1 MEKEFA
7 LPIRPNPQHGVRLAN
22 SHYTVATRQEDVI
35 TELHFFRPTFSDAD
49 RLPDSPLSTHRLLI
63 GTHTS
68 NGAQNYLEIA
78 HVQLPNANNKPD
90 INDYDA
96 ETGEIG
102 GYGGGPSKKA
112 PPQVTFTVV
121 QKIDHPG
128 EVNKARY
135 QPQNPDV
142 IATMCTD
149 GRVMIWNRTHHSSLP
164 TGQIK
169 PDIELYGHEKEG
181 FGLSWSLHEAGHLAS
196 GSEDKTVRLWDIT
209 HVTKTNRLL
218 HATRTYT
225 HHTAIVNDVQYH
237 PIHKPLLG
245 TVSDDLT
252 MKILDTRSPENSKS
266 ALTSGEGQHTDAV
279 NAIAFN
285 PAHDT
290 LVATGSADNTIG
302 IWDLRRLKEKMHV
315 LQGHN
320 ASVTSLAWHPFNEA
334 ILGSSSYDRRIMFW
348 DLNKIG
354 EEQTPEE
361 SQDGPPEL
369 LFIHGGHTNRISD
382 FSWNQNDPWVVC
394 SAAED
399 NLIQVWK
406 PARGVLEDDDEE
418 NVPMDELES

>member
-1 MEKEFA
+1 M
-7 LPIRPNPQHGVRLAN
+7 
-22 SHYTVATRQEDVI
+22 ATGQKDVKFDPKS
-35 TELHFFRPTFSDAD
+35 LRPTFSDAP
-49 RLPDSPLSTHRLLI
+49 RLPDAPSSTHRLLI

-78 HVQLPNANNKPD
+78 HVQLPNSNNKPD

-96 ETGEIG
+96 DTGEIG
-102 GYGGGPSKKA
+102 GYGGGPSKK
-112 PPQVTFTVV
+112 PPINVTFTVV

-149 GRVMIWNRTHHSSLP
+149 GRVMIWNRTHHPSIP
-164 TGQIK
+164 TGQVK
-169 PDIELYGHEKEG
+169 PDIELHGHEREG
-181 FGLSWSLHEAGHLAS
+181 FGLSWSPHEVGHLAS

-209 HVTKTNRLL
+209 QVTKANRLL

-237 PIHKPLLG
+237 PIHKPLIG

-252 MKILDTRSPENSKS
+252 LKILDTRSADTSKS
-266 ALTSGEGQHTDAV
+266 ALTSGEGQHIDAV

-285 PAHDT
+285 PFHDT
-290 LVATGSADNTIG
+290 LVATGSADHTIG
-302 IWDLRRLKEKMHV
+302 IWDLRKLKEKMHV
-315 LQGHN
+315 LQAHQS
-320 ASVTSLAWHPFNEA
+320 SVTSLAWHPFNEA

-361 SQDGPPEL
+361 SGEGPPEL

-382 FSWNQNDPWVVC
+382 FSWNLNDPWVVC

-406 PARGVLEDDDEE
+406 PARAVLEDDDEE
-418 NVPMDELES
+418 DVPIDELET